1 MELTEYFQS
10 YEDYF
15 WEWTTDEDVPDDT
28 GYNENNLIS
37 FQNIGAV
44 VYRPYLIEIL
54 KELQLNGLPI
64 LSPLLLALYATN
76 EGYLDLKG
84 IKTNLRKHPLAAH
97 EYVKHLI
104 RPAFQFLET
113 LKSLHNNYKKG
124 KNRVLLLQ
132 TIFKYAP
139 NNVSEKQSEYILNGY
154 LRNSRKIADS
164 AQKIEITVSKFS
176 KDLGILVALNEKFPS
191 SQMIIQV
198 MKGNLE
204 IADIE
209 EEVIEEETTI
219 ETDTDFIQE
228 LIEEPKTFQVGSLIK
243 RIWSG
248 LKIPMRHLS
257 PGEQPIGGVSDMTN
271 KGDFSRMLLSEFAN
285 EDEVF
290 MNRVANNEALY
301 IQREIPPEENVFER
315 IILID
320 TSLRNWGTP
329 KVLAFASAI
338 AVIKHPKAHSE
349 CKVFALGQNS
359 IPIYLDKV
367 EEVIDHL
374 NLVSPVLEVS
384 QSLEKFFN
392 EEHKEKDMEV
402 FFITTQEN
410 LENQKLQ
417 KVIQENRDRL
427 KFLVTTSAEGEL
439 NFYKHHKGTRKHV
452 QKIMLPLQELWANP
466 PKRNQRGENNSPR
479 SKKAG
484 VPLNYPILFPTSKN
498 KIATFLYEGEFFILS
513 SKKQLLKTYLS
524 DNYYNKNYYDQYKIH
539 RGCEVLFE
547 DISVRPKGQF
557 ALAKNKQQQFIL
569 CHYQPDKKLISKLNL
584 NTKEYSELSLSG
596 HKIPRY
602 LSFKLIYFNK
612 KFYLDCLDNSWIGEI
627 NIDGN
632 ISLEESKMHKDISK
646 NDSKVETE
654 LNKLNNIGVKIL
666 NNFNNVGINIE
677 LGLVISNHELTKNY
691 DNSLVFY
698 RNKYPMKMYAQQ
710 NKNRFTFSE
719 GSEIITDSR
728 GMLTF
733 KSSNQNVPEFYIP
746 STEVGYLALASHTEF
761 GGSEYYL
768 PETTLLKIRKME
780 DMILDYLE
788 PFIHQIVEYGTEN

>member
-15 WEWTTDEDVPDDT
+15 WEWATDEDVSDDS

-113 LKSLHNNYKKG
+113 LKSLHHNYKKG

-132 TIFKYAP
+132 TIFKYAS
-139 NNVSEKQSEYILNGY
+139 NNISEKQSEYILHGY

-198 MKGNLE
+198 MKGNLK

-219 ETDTDFIQE
+219 ETGKDFIQE

-320 TSLRNWGTP
+320 TSLKNWGTP

-359 IPIYLDKV
+359 IPIKLDKV

-374 NLVSPVLEVS
+374 NIVSPVLDVS
-384 QSLEKFFN
+384 QSLEKFFS
-392 EEHKEKDMEV
+392 EEHTEKDLEV
-402 FFITTQEN
+402 FFITNQEN

-417 KVIQENRDRL
+417 KVIHENRDRL

-466 PKRNQRGENNSPR
+466 PKKNQKGEKNTSLR
-479 SKKAG
+479 SKKAD

-498 KIATFLYEGEFFILS
+498 RIATFLYEGEFFILS

-524 DNYYNKNYYDQYKIH
+524 DNYYNKNYYDQYKIY

-557 ALAKNKQQQFIL
+557 ALAKNKQHQFIL

-584 NTKEYSELSLSG
+584 NTKEYFELSLSG
-596 HKIPRY
+596 YKIQNWY
-602 LSFKLIYFNK
+602 KLVHFNRD
-612 KFYLDCLDNSWIGEI
+612 FYLFEQRIPEVYKI
-627 NIDGN
+627 NLEGN
-632 ISLEESKMHKDISK
+632 ISIEVISDIYAVEK
-646 NDSKVETE
+646 NNSKVETE

-666 NNFNNVGINIE
+666 NNFNNVGINTE
-677 LGLVISNHELTKNY
+677 FGLVISNNELTQNY
-691 DNSLVFY
+691 DHSLVFY
-698 RNKYPMKMYAQQ
+698 RNKYPMKIFAQQ

-733 KSSNQNVPEFYIP
+733 KSSNQNIPEFYIP
-746 STEVGYLALASHTEF
+746 STESGYLALASHTEF

-768 PETTLLKIRKME
+768 PETTLLKVRKME
-780 DMILDYLE
+780 DMILEYLE

>member
-1 MELTEYFQS
+1 MDLNEYFRA
-10 YEDYF
+10 YENYF

-84 IKTNLRKHPLAAH
+84 IKTNLKKHPLATH

-113 LKSLHNNYKKG
+113 LKSLHHNYKKG

-132 TIFKYAP
+132 TIFKYAS
-139 NNVSEKQSEYILNGY
+139 NNISEKQSEYILNGY

-198 MKGNLE
+198 MKGNLK

-219 ETDTDFIQE
+219 ETGKDFIQE

-320 TSLRNWGTP
+320 TSLKNWGTP

-359 IPIYLDKV
+359 IPIKLDQV

-374 NLVSPVLEVS
+374 NIVSPVLEVS
-384 QSLEKFFN
+384 QSLEKFFS
-392 EEHKEKDMEV
+392 EEHTEKDLEV
-402 FFITTQEN
+402 FFITNQEN

-417 KVIQENRDRL
+417 KVIHENRDRL

-466 PKRNQRGENNSPR
+466 PKRNQKGENNNSPR
-479 SKKAG
+479 SKKVD

-498 KIATFLYEGEFFILS
+498 RIATFLYEGEFFILS

-557 ALAKNKQQQFIL
+557 ALAKNKQHQFIL

-584 NTKEYSELSLSG
+584 NTKEYFELSLSG
-596 HKIPRY
+596 YKIQNWY
-602 LSFKLIYFNK
+602 KLVHFNRD
-612 KFYLDCLDNSWIGEI
+612 FYLFEQRIPEVYKI
-627 NIDGN
+627 NLEGN
-632 ISLEESKMHKDISK
+632 ISIEVISDIYAVEK
-646 NDSKVETE
+646 NNSKVETE

-666 NNFNNVGINIE
+666 NNFNNVGINTE
-677 LGLVISNHELTKNY
+677 LGLVISNNELTKNY

-698 RNKYPMKMYAQQ
+698 RNKYQMKIFAQQ

-733 KSSNQNVPEFYIP
+733 KSSNQNIPEFYIP
-746 STEVGYLALASHTEF
+746 STEAGYLALASHTEF

-768 PETTLLKIRKME
+768 PETTLLKIKKME
-780 DMILDYLE
+780 DMILEYLE